1 MDTQEAEQQQVS
13 VSPEAVRLAVQMAK
27 DTYEEELQRLRAVT
41 ERATAVITLSG
52 VALSVYVAFMLRPV
66 VDAGIDRMD
75 IVLVW
80 LTLVCLI
87 AGFAFALTVFMPRD
101 LERLDVSF
109 VVEDGFLQNPHV
121 EAELSVADAYVNLI
135 QKNERVIDRKFVA
148 LRRSIGAVLA
158 GLVLVAAQAI
168 VFVVGH
174 LEP

>member
-1 MDTQEAEQQQVS
+1 
-13 VSPEAVRLAVQMAK
+13 
-27 DTYEEELQRLRAVT
+27 
-41 ERATAVITLSG
+41 
-52 VALSVYVAFMLRPV
+52 
-66 VDAGIDRMD
+66 
-75 IVLVW
+75 
-80 LTLVCLI
+80 
-87 AGFAFALTVFMPRD
+87 MPRD
-101 LERLDVSF
+101 FERLDVSF